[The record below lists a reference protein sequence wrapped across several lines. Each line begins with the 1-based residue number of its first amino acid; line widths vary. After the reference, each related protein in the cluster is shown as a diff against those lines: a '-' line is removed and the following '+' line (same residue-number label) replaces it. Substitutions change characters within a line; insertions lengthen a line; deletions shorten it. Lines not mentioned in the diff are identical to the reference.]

1 MRGGAQLCS
10 CFPSAWCRPHLA
22 QSLLTPLGRS
32 GPSSEGQVHLG
43 TAGASNKLWPFPM
56 SPNPEKEDGADMR
69 QHQQTRPT
77 PAWTATC
84 MDTGAAT
91 DRDPT
96 ARVCARQQSQAAPA
110 LPFSTA
116 LLGAAFC
123 PVRQTLSSR
132 PIPPRYSHVPPSFAL
147 ELNKA
152 ARRSDS
158 SLGSNLHMELQ
169 LLQLLTSMER
179 LLQGQEKKLKILS

>member
-56 SPNPEKEDGADMR
+56 SPNPEKEDCADVR

-91 DRDPT
+91 DRDLT
-96 ARVCARQQSQAAPA
+96 ARCVQDSSGPA
-110 LPFSTA
+110 LQHRSPGGSVPSSA
-116 LLGAAFC
+116 SDPLLSAH
-123 PVRQTLSSR
+123 PTTIL
-132 PIPPRYSHVPPSFAL
+132 PRPSFICTRAQRGC
-147 ELNKA
+147 K
-152 ARRSDS
+152 
-158 SLGSNLHMELQ
+158 
-169 LLQLLTSMER
+169 T
-179 LLQGQEKKLKILS
+179 K